1 MLDLYKLCNKF
12 AAISPLQPVIYPAGT
27 EEPNNLC
34 TFYTKQLNPADGQ
47 ASYLIT
53 DEFLFFGK
61 IHQKNTGHHIL
72 IGPASEHYV
81 TLEVQKRIAAAMGMR
96 GRQAEELAEE
106 LAVIPLLS
114 VTDFLQHLSF
124 LNYIINE
131 SETVLSNFS
140 AYQRPHEQ
148 KRKRS
153 STIPDHNTANL
164 ENEMLGYVEFG
175 RIDLLEQLFRSSKI
189 NQSTTS
195 ILSDDSLRTHKNLFI
210 SSATLAARAAI
221 RGGLGYD
228 LSLSITDDY
237 LYRIEKVHTISAV
250 QQMMQEM
257 MLDFASRTAQL
268 RLREDNSPLIK
279 NTVRL
284 ISERRHQKISVAEL
298 AQEQNVSRSYLSYQ
312 FKREMGE
319 NLTDYI
325 AKHKIN
331 EAIRLMNITELNLAE
346 IAYQLGFSSQSYF
359 HATFKKV
366 TGVNPGK
373 YPRNKF

>member
-61 IHQKNTGHHIL
+61 IHQKNTGNHIL

-114 VTDFLQHLSF
+114 VTDFLQYLSF

-175 RIDLLEQLFRSSKI
+175 RIDLMEQLFRSSKI

-237 LYRIEKVHTISAV
+237 LYRIEKVQTISAV
-250 QQMMQEM
+250 QQMLQEM

-268 RLREDNSPLIK
+268 QLREDNSPLIK

-284 ISERRHQKISVAEL
+284 ISERRHQKISVEEL
-298 AQEQNVSRSYLSYQ
+298 AQEQNVSRSYLSHQ

>member
-106 LAVIPLLS
+106 LAVLPLLS

-250 QQMMQEM
+250 QQMLQEM

-284 ISERRHQKISVAEL
+284 ISERRHQKISVEEL
-298 AQEQNVSRSYLSYQ
+298 AQEQNVSRSYLSHQ

>member
-1 MLDLYKLCNKF
+1 MLDLYTLCNKF

-27 EEPNNLC
+27 EAPDNLC
-34 TFYTKQLNPADGQ
+34 TFYTKQLNPTDGQ
-47 ASYLIT
+47 ASYLVT

-61 IHQKNTGHHIL
+61 IHQKHTGHYIL
-72 IGPASEHYV
+72 IGPASEHHV
-81 TLEVQKRIAAAMGMR
+81 TLEVQKRIAAAMGLR
-96 GRQAEELAEE
+96 GRYAAELAEE
-106 LAVIPLLS
+106 LAAIPLLS

-131 SETVLSNFS
+131 SETVSSNFS

-153 STIPDHNTANL
+153 STIPNHNTANL
-164 ENEMLGYVEFG
+164 ENEMLSYVEFG

-210 SSATLAARAAI
+210 SSTTLAARAAI

-250 QQMMQEM
+250 QQMLQEM
-257 MLDFASRTAQL
+257 MFDFAARTAQL

-284 ISERRHQKISVAEL
+284 ISERRHQKISVEEL
-298 AQEQNVSRSYLSYQ
+298 AQEQNVSRSYLSHQ

-325 AKHKIN
+325 ARHKIN

-366 TGVNPGK
+366 TGINPGK